1 MKTLKNDTDNTCTMV
16 VSSIKRTHF
25 YTRERGLSE
34 CGQTE
39 WNRGYV
45 GSNKRKNSWDELKN
59 MINFSCMAT
68 VVDENGEV
76 DMEIRQNRIEQN
88 SLF

>member
-1 MKTLKNDTDNTCTMV
+1 MK
-16 VSSIKRTHF
+16 I
-25 YTRERGLSE
+25 
-34 CGQTE
+34 
-39 WNRGYV
+39 
-45 GSNKRKNSWDELKN
+45 SWDELKN
-59 MINFSCMAT
+59 MINFSYMAT